1 MQKIYCINALDRR
14 NVWRISE
21 SVFVSDET
29 LDEVYDIWVVTL
41 NDTML
46 SFLKLASSNPNL
58 MAVLYYIDANGNLG
72 NSSGWGVNAN
82 GSASPANI
90 PPGQYA
96 IVIGSTS
103 GTETGTYTLMWNCS
117 NPSKNAKRL
126 LACSDDLTR
135 IMVYYNDTEN
145 KTETILTSGED
156 ILTNLTWQE
165 SETWVT
171 SLGYSARDMVMKL
184 TSAKGIYLGSLST
197 SEPYSVPNA
206 LFIEVNRG
214 TWRYCNSYYENKA
227 YQNTN

>member
-21 SVFVSDET
+21 SVFVTDET

-46 SFLKLASSNPNL
+46 SFLKLVSSSPDL

-96 IVIGSTS
+96 IVIGSAS
-103 GTETGTYTLMWNCS
+103 GTETGTYTLMWN
-117 NPSKNAKRL
+117 
-126 LACSDDLTR
+126 
-135 IMVYYNDTEN
+135 
-145 KTETILTSGED
+145 
-156 ILTNLTWQE
+156 
-165 SETWVT
+165 
-171 SLGYSARDMVMKL
+171 
-184 TSAKGIYLGSLST
+184 
-197 SEPYSVPNA
+197 
-206 LFIEVNRG
+206 
-214 TWRYCNSYYENKA
+214 
-227 YQNTN
+227 